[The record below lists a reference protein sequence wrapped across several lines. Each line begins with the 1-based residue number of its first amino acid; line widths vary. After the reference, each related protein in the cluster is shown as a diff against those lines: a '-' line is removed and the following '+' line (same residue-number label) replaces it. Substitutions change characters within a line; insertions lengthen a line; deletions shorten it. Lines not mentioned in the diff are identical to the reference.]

1 MNFSSYLSCTM
12 RKIMIVLCFLFIL
25 CVVSVA
31 QKSTQTMRGIILDAQ
46 TREPLP
52 YATVLL
58 PESGKGTTSD
68 ADGNFTLENID
79 VGRYNIQFG
88 FVGYKPLIIPD
99 ILVGSGKEVLLEVLL
114 EQLTTELEGVVITP
128 TISKDRPINSMA
140 SVSARTLLVEE
151 SSRYAGSFD
160 DPGRMAANFA
170 GVASAGVAVNAIVV
184 HGNSPKGVLWRIE
197 GIDVPVP
204 SHFAGSN
211 VAGGGGI
218 TMFSSRLLANSDFYT
233 GAFPAE
239 FANAGAGVFDMKLR
253 NGNNHK
259 AEFGLQAGIHGVE
272 AAAEGPLAKGY
283 NSSYLFNYRYSTLA
297 LIFPLLP
304 EMKNSD
310 ELPVYQDLSFKLN
323 LPAGR
328 AGNFSVWGIG
338 GLSSSRM
345 RGTNDT
351 LNWIYPENR
360 IKMDF
365 YYNMGVTGISHS
377 KTLKSKTLINS
388 GLALSVFT
396 TGYREAGRLS
406 SDTPDIFTDLFE
418 VRSLNKRLN
427 YYTRINHVLSSKI
440 ILRGGINIGAERF
453 DLTGDALN
461 YSSGHKEQ
469 TMQGEGNSL
478 LVNTHLQSKWHVNNL
493 FFVTGGFNL
502 SWFNLNNETKIE
514 PRLSASYQI
523 TPKQMISLGYGLHH
537 QTEQLSIY
545 YVSKYDSVQYRH
557 YYPNKK
563 LKRYGAHHLVLS
575 YDYKVT
581 SNIRLKIEPYLQ
593 KLYNVPVV
601 DGTAYSMINFL
612 SDWTFNR
619 ELVNKGKGTNYG
631 VDVTVERFLD
641 KGYYLLSTLS
651 LYKSDYTGGDDLK
664 YRSRFDGGYV
674 FNLLGGKEF
683 TIKGKNNLGLNL
695 KLTLMGPYLF
705 QPVNTKASL
714 LAQDIIYDSNSPFVY
729 RNSSVEY
736 MSDVTFSYSI
746 NNVKTASIFVVQLKN
761 FMGRQYQGKKFN
773 LRTQQIEDDYF
784 SSIVPFVSY
793 KFEF

>member
-1 MNFSSYLSCTM
+1 MKGIIILLYFSFALNTIC
-12 RKIMIVLCFLFIL
+12 I
-25 CVVSVA
+25 A
-31 QKSTQTMRGIILDAQ
+31 QKSTQTVRGIILDAQ

-52 YATVLL
+52 FATVLL
-58 PESGKGTTSD
+58 PETGKGTTSD

-79 VGRYNIQFG
+79 LGRYNVQFG
-88 FVGYKPLIIPD
+88 FVGYEPLIIPD
-99 ILVGSGKEVLLEVLL
+99 VLVGSGKEVVLEVLL

-128 TISKDRPINSMA
+128 SISKDRPINSMA
-140 SVSARTLLVEE
+140 IVSARTLSVEE

-184 HGNSPKGVLWRIE
+184 RGNSPKGVLWRIE
-197 GIDVPVP
+197 GTDVPVP

-239 FANAGAGVFDMKLR
+239 FANAGAAVFDMKLR
-253 NGNNHK
+253 NGNHHK

-283 NSSYLFNYRYSTLA
+283 NGSYLCNYRYSTLA

-323 LPAGR
+323 LPAGK
-328 AGNFSVWGIG
+328 AGNFSIWGIG

-345 RGTNDT
+345 KGTNDT

-365 YYNMGVTGISHS
+365 YYNMGVVGINHS
-377 KTLKSKTLINS
+377 RTIKSKTLISS
-388 GLALSVFT
+388 GLALSAFT

-406 SDTPDIFTDLFE
+406 HNTPDILTDLFE
-418 VRSLNKRLN
+418 VRSVNRKVS
-427 YYTRINHVLSSKI
+427 YYTRINHVLSNKL

-453 DLTGDALN
+453 DLNGDALN
-461 YSSGHKEQ
+461 YSSGNMEQ

-478 LVNTHLQSKWHVNNL
+478 LVNTHLQSKWYINNL
-493 FFVTGGFNL
+493 LFVTGGFNL
-502 SWFNLNNETKIE
+502 SWFNLNNEMKVE
-514 PRLSASYQI
+514 PRLSASCQI

-537 QTEQLSIY
+537 QTEPVSIY
-545 YVSKYDSVQYRH
+545 YVSKYDSVQNKH
-557 YYPNKK
+557 YFPNKN
-563 LKRYGAHHLVLS
+563 LKRYGAQHLVLS
-575 YDYKVT
+575 YDYKIT
-581 SNIRLKIEPYLQ
+581 RNIRLKVEPYLQ
-593 KLYNVPVV
+593 WLYNVPVV
-601 DGTAYSMINFL
+601 EGTAYSMINFL
-612 SDWTFNR
+612 SDWTFNK
-619 ELVNKGKGTNYG
+619 ELVNTGKGTNYG
-631 VDVTVERFLD
+631 IDVTAEKFLD

-651 LYKSDYTGGDDLK
+651 LYKSDYTGGDGLK

-683 TIKGKNNLGLNL
+683 TIKEKNNLGLNL

-705 QPVNTKASL
+705 QPVDAGASL
-714 LAQDIIYDSNSPFVY
+714 LAQDIIYDSNSPFIY

-736 MSDVTFSYSI
+736 MSDVTFSYRI
-746 NNVKTASIFVVQLKN
+746 NNVKTASVFVVQLKN